1 MKSWFKKQQQ
11 KWQELEDS
19 YKESLLQ
26 FIWILFGNIFPL
38 LLGWLIFALPDIIW
52 RGGDTFIKDG
62 QFYIYSV
69 SLISSATYVFW
80 TFKVQNLDKF
90 ALLGYASVIVG
101 GLASLFYALFLVGS
115 VTNYQFI
122 KYSSLIIFV
131 LTLLLFY
138 KSIIMNGTKLDVH
151 EAQKRNIQSI
161 ASTLK

>member
-1 MKSWFKKQQQ
+1 MKDWFKK
-11 KWQELEDS
+11 KNEYWHELEDS

-26 FIWILFGNIFPL
+26 FFWILFGNIFPL

-52 RGGDTFIKDG
+52 RGGNTFIEDG

-90 ALLGYASVIVG
+90 ALLGYASIMIG

-115 VTNYQFI
+115 VTNYNFI
-122 KYSSLIIFV
+122 KYSSLIIFIF
-131 LTLLLFY
+131 TIFIFY

-151 EAQKRNIQSI
+151 EAQKLNIQNI